1 MIDSLKLPGASCSK
15 GSSVLTRSSR
25 AARKACRCF
34 SGTAR
39 IICPRSLVRSLMSVA
54 QETRLSVRS
63 PWRSRPEP
71 LWKRL
76 RFLPIMPRDWL
87 LAKSVRRRSHGLNFS
102 KTLSPAMRILQ
113 VSSPLQLGG
122 GETHVIELT
131 QALRQRG
138 HDVVVAGR
146 PGSAVKPDVEFPF
159 RNALDLG
166 TVRRLR
172 RFIKEGSFD
181 IVHAHVAR
189 DYPLTLAAARNL
201 APKVVLTRHLL
212 YPVRSNFLYK
222 HVDGWIAPTTQILTT
237 LAKLKPRASV
247 VIPNWVDLEKFTFKP
262 HMPHEPLT
270 LGLLGQISP
279 HKGHDDAV
287 EAMRLLGP
295 KFRLLIA
302 GKGESNYLDG
312 LRAKSA
318 GLPVDFVGFVELPE

>member
-1 MIDSLKLPGASCSK
+1 
-15 GSSVLTRSSR
+15 
-25 AARKACRCF
+25 
-34 SGTAR
+34 
-39 IICPRSLVRSLMSVA
+39 
-54 QETRLSVRS
+54 
-63 PWRSRPEP
+63 
-71 LWKRL
+71 
-76 RFLPIMPRDWL
+76 
-87 LAKSVRRRSHGLNFS
+87 
-102 KTLSPAMRILQ
+102 MRILQ

-146 PGSAVKPDVEFPF
+146 PGSAVNPDVEFPF

-262 HMPHEPLT
+262 HMPHDPLT

-318 GLPVDFVGFVELPE
+318 GLPVDFVGFVELPEFFDAIDVLLVPSWEEPFGIVVLEGMASGVPVIATAAGGPLDIIRSGVDGILVPPRDPKALAHAITSISERREGMIHAARQRMQDFDIRNVVPRVEAFYRAL